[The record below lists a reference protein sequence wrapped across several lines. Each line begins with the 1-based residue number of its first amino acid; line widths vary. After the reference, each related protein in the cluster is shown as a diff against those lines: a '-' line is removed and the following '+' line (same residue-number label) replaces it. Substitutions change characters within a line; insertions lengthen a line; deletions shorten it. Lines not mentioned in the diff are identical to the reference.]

1 MLSLI
6 ISTPD
11 RPRGGGDRHDV
22 AGGAHPDLRPNEAL
36 MSENKPRLNGF
47 EFLQCLGRGA
57 FGEVWLARDLTLDT
71 LPPSRSWPTTSSASR
86 KYAA

>member
-1 MLSLI
+1 
-6 ISTPD
+6 
-11 RPRGGGDRHDV
+11 
-22 AGGAHPDLRPNEAL
+22 

-71 LPPSRSWPTTSSASR
+71 LPPSRSWPTPSSASR